1 MEAILWLV
9 LMVICLIIE
18 GMTVM
23 TVSLWFAAG
32 ALVALLV
39 SLIGL
44 QVWVQVTLFFVVSG
58 VLLACLRPMVQRH
71 FTPKLS
77 RTNVDAII
85 GTKGYVTA
93 DIDNLSASGK
103 VKLGGMEWSARS
115 SMGLPIPAGT
125 LVKVDHIEGVKA
137 YVSPVEKKEKILSG
151 AAAE

>member
-1 MEAILWLV
+1 MEAIVWLV
-9 LMVICLIIE
+9 LMVIFLIIE
-18 GMTVM
+18 AMTVA

-44 QVWVQVTLFFVVSG
+44 QVWVQVVLFFVVSG
-58 VLLACLRPMVQRH
+58 VLLACLRPLVQRH

-93 DIDNLSASGK
+93 DIDNLSAHGQ

-115 SMGLPIPAGT
+115 THGLPIPAGT
-125 LVKVDHIEGVKA
+125 LVKVDHIEGNKA
-137 YVSPVEKKEKILSG
+137 YVSPAEKR
-151 AAAE
+151 AAVPLRES